1 MQAVTV
7 VCQALTLTS
16 LDSGHVCL
24 SRKKGVIVHAYQ
36 IKVLPMICIC
46 IPNREIKQIP
56 IPKEKINKIKAK
68 QIKKSKLCTS
78 IQNEKGTCSTRNIN
92 ELSMYGG
99 YHIKTDKEIWR
110 RYTFM
115 KLKISY
121 QPVSKDMQILR

>member
-1 MQAVTV
+1 MYMYTKQRNKTN
-7 VCQALTLTS
+7 TNT
-16 LDSGHVCL
+16 
-24 SRKKGVIVHAYQ
+24 KGE
-36 IKVLPMICIC
+36 
-46 IPNREIKQIP
+46 NKQ
-56 IPKEKINKIKAK
+56 NKGKTN
-68 QIKKSKLCTS
+68 KKSKLCTS
-78 IQNEKGTCSTRNIN
+78 IQNEKGTRSTRNIN